1 MDVVQFFGNIIAKK
15 TGLKRMVCSG
25 MIRLALRDMKNDPEM
40 YDIRKVKILIK
51 EFINNRLERA
61 GIENKNELIHLL
73 LLELSKNQS
82 LLTMS
87 ADSKD

>member
-1 MDVVQFFGNIIAKK
+1 MDVVKFFGSILADK
-15 TGLKRMVCSG
+15 TGLKRIACYG
-25 MIRLALRDMKNDPEM
+25 MIRLALKDMKKDPEM

-61 GIENKNELIHLL
+61 GINDKDALINILL
-73 LLELSKNQS
+73 TELSKNQS
-82 LLTMS
+82 LLTMT

>member
-15 TGLKRMVCSG
+15 TGLKRIVCNG
-25 MIRLALRDMKNDPEM
+25 MIRLALIDMKKDPEM
-40 YDIRKVKILIK
+40 YNIQEVKNLINK
-51 EFINNRLERA
+51 FLSKRFERV
-61 GIENKNELIHLL
+61 GIENKNELIQLL

-82 LLTMS
+82 LLIMS